1 MKKLLLCL
9 LTLAVVIPMTASA
22 QDVPKKYLFGL
33 RVGIDVSR
41 LTIPSKTTGE
51 KLLTGPR
58 TSFNAG
64 ITNQIRLTPKNPFYF
79 EIGAMLHNKGGERN
93 GIKLKLMYLEF
104 PVGLNYHLKLSRKV
118 AFVPFVG
125 LYYGVGIRGKGII
138 GDGRNIYLTKEYDVF
153 DRGVLLNRSDFG
165 LRLGLGLC
173 LGKFFVGISY
183 DGSIANIYNKDS
195 WYTLNDKIHN
205 RTWSLSIGVNL

>member
-1 MKKLLLCL
+1 
-9 LTLAVVIPMTASA
+9 
-22 QDVPKKYLFGL
+22 
-33 RVGIDVSR
+33 
-41 LTIPSKTTGE
+41 
-51 KLLTGPR
+51 
-58 TSFNAG
+58 
-64 ITNQIRLTPKNPFYF
+64 
-79 EIGAMLHNKGGERN
+79 MLHNKGGELN
-93 GIKLKLMYLEF
+93 GLKLKLMYLEF

-125 LYYGVGIRGKGII
+125 IYYGIGIRGKGII
-138 GDGRNIYLTKEYDVF
+138 GDGHNIYQTHEYDVF

-173 LGKFFVGISY
+173 LGKFQIGISY